1 MKTNFENI
9 HIAAKILIDF
19 HSSYFNAKDVLSSE
33 AKENR
38 FHNLVVLF
46 QYFEN
51 EVNLNVAN
59 INIFLRNNARAKD
72 KSQNVK
78 ARELRH
84 SLIALKHLI
93 TFLIAKCSLAEDL
106 NYSKVLLSGIPAD
119 WERAYAAKLL
129 SFIVDNSVYI
139 FCRNNNIDKLL
150 TDECTKV
157 IEKFTNC
164 FNDFNLIK
172 LISKQKSKNLQCLLY
187 LLVRTVDNILS
198 LLQVDFN
205 EDERKVAHYTSLFGF
220 NKIICE
226 KSPLRLASGDL
237 MNDPSEG
244 KLLYEYFNIQNELSD
259 DTFLTSFTFNHN
271 SLNQFR
277 LYGCTD
283 NKEGTGISLVV
294 DGNFFSSERNGFISS
309 EIVGDLDIF
318 KVSIDKNSELL
329 PLFRCVYFDKNTGF
343 IQVAKRSRASF
354 YQEYYS
360 ELNLD
365 EIHSKY
371 EQYESNILNLE
382 SNLYK
387 QIQNLKDLISLTRK
401 YFSKNKDNE
410 ELIKATLRPL
420 CFLFKHIA
428 FQEEQECRIFY
439 ITEIS
444 NPILQEDQSS
454 MMVFFPY
461 KTDIKASLKNVYLG
475 PALQNKFTF
484 VRKSVAFNKGVKV
497 KVCDSPF
504 VPK

>member
-1 MKTNFENI
+1 VY
-9 HIAAKILIDF
+9 ILI
-19 HSSYFNAKDVLSSE
+19 
-33 AKENR
+33 
-38 FHNLVVLF
+38 
-46 QYFEN
+46 
-51 EVNLNVAN
+51 
-59 INIFLRNNARAKD
+59 
-72 KSQNVK
+72 
-78 ARELRH
+78 
-84 SLIALKHLI
+84 
-93 TFLIAKCSLAEDL
+93 
-106 NYSKVLLSGIPAD
+106 
-119 WERAYAAKLL
+119 
-129 SFIVDNSVYI
+129 
-139 FCRNNNIDKLL
+139 
-150 TDECTKV
+150 
-157 IEKFTNC
+157 
-164 FNDFNLIK
+164 
-172 LISKQKSKNLQCLLY
+172 
-187 LLVRTVDNILS
+187 
-198 LLQVDFN
+198 
-205 EDERKVAHYTSLFGF
+205 
-220 NKIICE
+220 KI
-226 KSPLRLASGDL
+226 
-237 MNDPSEG
+237 
-244 KLLYEYFNIQNELSD
+244 
-259 DTFLTSFTFNHN
+259 
-271 SLNQFR
+271 
-277 LYGCTD
+277 
-283 NKEGTGISLVV
+283 
-294 DGNFFSSERNGFISS
+294 
-309 EIVGDLDIF
+309 
-318 KVSIDKNSELL
+318 
-329 PLFRCVYFDKNTGF
+329 
-343 IQVAKRSRASF
+343 
-354 YQEYYS
+354 QEYYS